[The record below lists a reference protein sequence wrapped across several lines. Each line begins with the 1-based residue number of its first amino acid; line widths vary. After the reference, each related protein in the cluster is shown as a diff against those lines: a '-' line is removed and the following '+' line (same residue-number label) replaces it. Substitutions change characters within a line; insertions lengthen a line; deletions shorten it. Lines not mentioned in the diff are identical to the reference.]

1 MVICLSWSCSG
12 NKAQDTNTHS
22 SKLLDARASL
32 VLVDSLVFA
41 YNDSSYIGRIGY
53 VAQWQDYLLIED
65 SRFKCLWVFDKQMR
79 CVKIVGKE
87 GHGPGEYLNSCI
99 PFVSKDKLYL
109 LDYGQK
115 KLDEYNQTLQ
125 RVKEVRL
132 PPSFAPRE
140 NQGIPLQGR
149 WILSGTHLGNQK
161 SVLIDANYV
170 RNNKSLFVFDS
181 LWNYQTS
188 FFDWDEMYADKLQSS
203 FNTTASEVN
212 LAVGRGQTLYAQ
224 QIGTHTIAWF
234 DKQLNLV
241 RMFGYKSGF
250 LKPPPKNEVLLK
262 GDNSKS
268 RASLLFT
275 NASLYRKLC
284 YDSTTNTVLSYFSNA
299 TENSFYKRD
308 ALSDKHYLQIYDA
321 TSLDCIFDDAISGV
335 LLVVS
340 NGIVS
345 VLTEESPQRF
355 VMKSY
360 RIATPKNTQ

>member
-1 MVICLSWSCSG
+1 MIVGLSWSCSA
-12 NKAQDTNTHS
+12 NNAQDKHVYS
-22 SKLLDARASL
+22 SKLLNTRASL
-32 VLVDSLVFA
+32 VLVDSLVFV
-41 YNDSSYIGRIGY
+41 YTDSSYIGRIGY
-53 VAQWQDYLLIED
+53 VAQWQDYLLVED
-65 SRFKCLWVFDKQMR
+65 RRFKCLWVFDRQMHCIKIIGKQ
-79 CVKIVGKE
+79 
-87 GHGPGEYLNSCI
+87 GHGPGEYLNSCV
-99 PFVSKDKLYL
+99 PFVSESKLYL
-109 LDYGQK
+109 LDSRQK
-115 KLDEYNQTLQ
+115 KLDEYDQALQ

-132 PPSFAPRE
+132 PPSFAPGA

-149 WILSGTHLGNQK
+149 WILSGLHLGNQK
-161 SVLIDANYV
+161 SVLVDANYV

-224 QIGTHTIAWF
+224 QIGTYTIAWF

-275 NASLYRKLC
+275 NCSLYQKLC
-284 YDSTTNTVLSYFSNA
+284 YDSTTHTVLSYFSNP
-299 TENSFYKRD
+299 TDNSFYKRD

-335 LLVVS
+335 LLFVS
-340 NGIVS
+340 NGTLNI
-345 VLTEESPQRF
+345 LTEESPQRF
-355 VMKSY
+355 VVKSY
-360 RIATPKNTQ
+360 RITT